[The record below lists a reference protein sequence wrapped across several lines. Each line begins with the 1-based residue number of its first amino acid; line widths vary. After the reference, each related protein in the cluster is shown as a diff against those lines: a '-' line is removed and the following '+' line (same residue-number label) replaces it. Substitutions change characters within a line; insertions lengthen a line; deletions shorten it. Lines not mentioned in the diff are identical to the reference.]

1 MPQSLDGRSQFV
13 ASLIPEQTFT
23 ALQLL
28 YGAFARIVVTHLF
41 RDLLSGRD
49 EGRGPALARVV
60 RPDDRLAVAD
70 AVVGHQ

>member
-1 MPQSLDGRSQFV
+1 MV
-13 ASLIPEQTFT
+13 I
-23 ALQLL
+23 QLH
-28 YGAFARIVVTHLF
+28 YGACARLDATHLL